1 MRILFVHNGYESL
14 GIEYLSASL
23 RTAGHETAL
32 VIDPCLFDEAG
43 FWRVPALARLF
54 NFREEALRR
63 AEALKPDLVAF
74 SVFTDTL
81 PWALSM
87 AAEIKKRTGA
97 KIIFGGIH
105 ASGSPE
111 STIAESCVDYI
122 CLGEGDLALP
132 ALAARLKKGGP
143 LPAGIWAKEGGAV
156 NKGPQPAP
164 PADLDAL
171 PVPDKEL
178 FRAAAPVFSSGYLIS
193 SSRGCPHACAY
204 CCNSVYRE
212 LYKASGVPG
221 LRRRS
226 AENVIAELESA
237 ASGKPGFVHFTD
249 EVFNSDYGWLETF
262 LPLYAARI
270 KLPFSC
276 FIFPDSRLAGTARTL
291 AAAGCFKVQ
300 LGVQRF
306 DEARREKLL
315 GRRAANSNIA
325 AAIEALKAAGIYVTC
340 DNILDLPDESEG
352 ELSSLAA
359 FYAEHTPDSNEVF
372 FLRLYPG
379 TALAA
384 AAGSAQKLPPGGL
397 MSPAG
402 YSPLPPSRQKAFFTL
417 LTLLPRLP
425 RFTRR
430 AFAARPGLFSLGGG
444 LPLRVLSRLL
454 SRPRHDFHT
463 GRFLRLYWRFILAK
477 IAM

>member
-23 RTAGHETAL
+23 KAAGHQAEL

-43 FWRVPALARLF
+43 FWRVPALARFF

-63 AEALKPDLVAF
+63 AEELRPDLAAF

-111 STIAESCVDYI
+111 TTLAENCVDYI

-132 ALAARLKKGGP
+132 ALAERLAKGGP
-143 LPAGIWAKEGGAV
+143 LPAGIWAKEGGLV
-156 NKGPQPAP
+156 IKGPPPSP

-178 FRAAAPVFSSGYLIS
+178 FRAAAPVFSTGYLIS

-212 LYKASGVPG
+212 LYKPSGVPA

-226 AENVIAELESA
+226 AENVISELKSA
-237 ASGKPGFVHFTD
+237 ARGKPGFVHFTD
-249 EVFNSDYGWLETF
+249 EVFNSDYRWLEEF

-276 FIFPDSRLAGTARTL
+276 FVFPDGRLAGFAQAL

-306 DEARREKLL
+306 DEARRADLL
-315 GRRAANSNIA
+315 GRRAANPDISAGIK
-325 AAIEALKAAGIYVTC
+325 ALKAAGIYVTC
-340 DNILDLPDESEG
+340 DTILDLPDESEA

-359 FYAEHTPDSNEVF
+359 FYAEHTPDNNEVF

-379 TALAA
+379 TLLAA
-384 AAGSAQKLPPGGL
+384 GAPAARKLPPGGL

-402 YSPLPPSRQKAFFTL
+402 YSPVPPPRQRAFFTL

-425 RFTRR
+425 SFTRR
-430 AFAARPGLFSLGGG
+430 FFASRPGLFSFGGG
-444 LPLRVLSRLL
+444 LPLRVLARLL

-463 GRFLRLYWRFILAK
+463 GRFLRLYRRFILAK
-477 IAM
+477 ITG